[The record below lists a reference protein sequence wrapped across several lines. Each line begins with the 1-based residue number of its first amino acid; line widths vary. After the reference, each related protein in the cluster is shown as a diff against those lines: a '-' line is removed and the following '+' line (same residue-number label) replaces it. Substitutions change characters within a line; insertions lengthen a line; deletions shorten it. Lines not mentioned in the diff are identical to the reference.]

1 MILQTGLIW
10 CIAYINQSFGKNI
23 DLFTLVWPTQKF
35 PGLLIALCFFLG
47 FKDLQLSYGKVIT
60 FFSSSVFSVY
70 LLHIGR
76 LQKWIFLDLLDDSY
90 VYTQW
95 YFPLWLLAIV
105 LLVFVTCV
113 LIDKVRIY
121 LVERPMEPLVK
132 LLSER
137 LNVWLKKKEI
147 I

>member
-1 MILQTGLIW
+1 MVL
-10 CIAYINQSFGKNI
+10 Y
-23 DLFTLVWPTQKF
+23 
-35 PGLLIALCFFLG
+35 LLIVICLFLD
-47 FKDLQLSYGKVIT
+47 FKDLQLSYSKTIT
-60 FFSSSVFSVY
+60 FFSTSVFSVY

-76 LQKWIFLDLLDDSY
+76 LQKWIFFELLDDTY

-95 YFPLWLLAIV
+95 YFPLWLLSIV
-105 LLVFVTCV
+105 LLVFVSCV

-132 LLSER
+132 SLSER
-137 LNVWLKKKEI
+137 INVWLKKKEI

>member
-1 MILQTGLIW
+1 M
-10 CIAYINQSFGKNI
+10 
-23 DLFTLVWPTQKF
+23 
-35 PGLLIALCFFLG
+35 G

-90 VYTQW
+90 VYTLW
-95 YFPLWLLAIV
+95 YFPLWLLAVV

-121 LVERPMEPLVK
+121 LVERPMEPFIKSVA
-132 LLSER
+132 ER
-137 LNVWLKKKEI
+137 INGWLKKSEI

>member
-1 MILQTGLIW
+1 MWIS
-10 CIAYINQSFGKNI
+10 AYINQTFNKNI
-23 DLFTLVWPTQKF
+23 DIFTLVWPTYRF
-35 PGLLIALCFFLG
+35 PGLLTVLCLFLG
-47 FKDLQLSYGKVIT
+47 FKDLQLSYGKTIT
-60 FFSSSVFSVY
+60 FFSTSVFSVY

-76 LQKWIFLDLLDDSY
+76 LQKWIFFELLDDTY

-95 YFPLWLLAIV
+95 YFPLWLLSIV
-105 LLVFVTCV
+105 LLVFVSCV

-132 LLSER
+132 SLAER
-137 LNVWLKKKEI
+137 INIWLKKKEI